1 VIDVEKLPGDEGG
14 EVELDD
20 VLMIAD
26 DDKISVGQPRVEG
39 AKVKATILSQNR
51 DKKIIVFKYK
61 SKIRYRRKRGH
72 RQSHTRLAIN
82 EIVAN

>member
-1 VIDVEKLPGDEGG
+1 MEKLPGDEGG